1 MNISKKFSFTV
12 SSTLSYLI
20 FGVLLYYL
28 QRTGQKRAG
37 SSGSI
42 RQPCLVLAQPLIF
55 PLCSGAGRSPCSPH
69 IRGSSRR
76 GKSILRMPCRK
87 SPHQTNNASKADAG
101 TISGTGFFIHRR
113 NSPSIRSSRRIEGLS
128 LFYRRSISA
137 IAFGI
142 DAPRGT
148 DENFSSEKP
157 LPSAIVVLI
166 AASQPLWLFK
176 ARSTF
181 SAAA

>member
-55 PLCSGAGRSPCSPH
+55 PLLQW
-69 IRGSSRR
+69 SRTVALLT
-76 GKSILRMPCRK
+76 S
-87 SPHQTNNASKADAG
+87 
-101 TISGTGFFIHRR
+101 
-113 NSPSIRSSRRIEGLS
+113 
-128 LFYRRSISA
+128 Y
-137 IAFGI
+137 
-142 DAPRGT
+142 
-148 DENFSSEKP
+148 
-157 LPSAIVVLI
+157 
-166 AASQPLWLFK
+166 
-176 ARSTF
+176 F
-181 SAAA
+181 SATSEQESSFEKSCSL